1 MSQTTPVT
9 DNGVVQTYAAT
20 PPAEI
25 ELIPLNPTTPAEFA
39 SFEEAGIQAELR
51 KPEYLALISDFRSRM
66 AEEGPQSTAAN
77 IELVRGIDGE
87 ISRDF
92 AKLFGEEGY
101 GELGGFPIGPV
112 LGVPLREKLQAASDA
127 NLSGEMPRLFAGIN
141 TDAPFED
148 QVTAAFNVIGG
159 RATDEQFLHVMN
171 AISEGRN
178 TSSSAFVVDITAARL
193 TSEVGALEARG
204 YGYDFFNRV
213 SQAED
218 FNREAWLAP
227 GGGATLFGSL
237 AKIAQG
243 FSSDVS
249 LVSDNLAPVDMQKA
263 ARNSLIL
270 DAFTIAGP
278 VAATK
283 LFSAGKA
290 LLRPPNKAT
299 FANDELLAV
308 HFKKHGAEFRA
319 QSAEEYL
326 QVGQDIMQKG
336 HKIEYFYESA
346 NEVRTGYV
354 SFMRNSKKSGES
366 LFGFVGTNSDRAITT
381 IHVKPRTELFD
392 LLGDSAQS
400 RLKIFQTDTVGPAPQ
415 NGWKYPYK

>member
-1 MSQTTPVT
+1 MSAQFASALDPFGREAYEQALGIPSGSML
-9 DNGVVQTYAAT
+9 DALPYAVWSE
-20 PPAEI
+20 AEQ
-25 ELIPLNPTTPAEFA
+25 LNALAGQTTPAEFA
-39 SFEEAGIQAELR
+39 SFEKAGIQAELR
-51 KPEYLALISDFRSRM
+51 KPEYLALINDFRSRM
-66 AEEGPQSTAAN
+66 AEEGPQPTAAN

-87 ISRDF
+87 IGRDF

-127 NLSGEMPRLFAGIN
+127 NLSGEVPRLFAGIN

-270 DAFTIAGP
+270 DAFSIAAP
-278 VAATK
+278 VAAAK
-283 LFSAGKA
+283 LFNIGKAFVSGPTRNISRHSAATPAHNAANFAKHKELLSVTESANPLVNSLKNTGQLPSNYVTKAQAVKQGWKPGKA
-290 LLRPPNKAT
+290 LGNSIP
-299 FANDELLAV
+299 
-308 HFKKHGAEFRA
+308 G
-319 QSAEEYL
+319 
-326 QVGQDIMQKG
+326 GQLGGDVFQ
-336 HKIEYFYESA
+336 
-346 NEVRTGYV
+346 NT
-354 SFMRNSKKSGES
+354 
-366 LFGFVGTNSDRAITT
+366 TNVLPSVQGGRCQDTC
-381 IHVKPRTELFD
+381 
-392 LLGDSAQS
+392 
-400 RLKIFQTDTVGPAPQ
+400 RLS
-415 NGWKYPYK
+415 